1 MSLLSKVFI
10 VIKSNIKILACK
22 IVGVHLHSASIISIV
37 ALNSTIRTFGKGK
50 VKIGY
55 RSTIRPNTELTAR
68 DGLIQIG
75 DGCFVN
81 RNCII
86 AAHEKIE
93 IGNNVTIG
101 PGTYIYDH
109 DHDGKGG
116 YIIKPVTIEEG
127 VWIGAGCIILKGV
140 TVGKNSVIAA
150 GTVVTKDVPANMV
163 LYQKRISIEKNIES
177 I

>member
-1 MSLLSKVFI
+1 MSLLSNIFI
-10 VIKSNIKILACK
+10 VIKSNIKIFVCK
-22 IVGVHLHSASIISIV
+22 IVGVHLYSANIV
-37 ALNSTIRTFGKGK
+37 SLVAMNSTIRTFGKGK

-55 RSTIRPNTELTAR
+55 RCTIRPNTEITAR
-68 DGLIQIG
+68 DGVIQIC
-75 DGCFVN
+75 DRCFVN

-86 AAHEKIE
+86 AAHEKIV

-116 YIIKPVTIEEG
+116 YIIEPVTIEEG

-150 GTVVTKDVPANMV
+150 GTVVTKDVPANIV

-177 I
+177 N